1 MDKTKYKSNIE
12 PHPRFASPLRGR
24 REVGG
29 VGFRPAKLRERGI
42 KEVRFCILLNPR
54 S

>member
-1 MDKTKYKSNIE
+1 MSFLTQ
-12 PHPRFASPLRGR
+12 

-29 VGFRPAKLRERGI
+29 VGFRPAKLRWERKG
-42 KEVRFCILLNPR
+42 KRKGSRRLL